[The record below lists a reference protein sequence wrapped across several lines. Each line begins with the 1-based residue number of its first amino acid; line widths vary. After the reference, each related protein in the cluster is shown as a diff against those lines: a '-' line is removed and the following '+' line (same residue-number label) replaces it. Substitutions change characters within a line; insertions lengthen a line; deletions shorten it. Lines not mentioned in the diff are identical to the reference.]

1 LYTVPYCQKY
11 TPYTL
16 LFRRFCPLGIR
27 ILTSCTSISCAHFQ
41 DCVYKI
47 KQDFNKAFDDVY
59 NIKSLEMKRISERN
73 TRVQKILNDL
83 SMEEQLVTVQ
93 ISPLE
98 QPERLF
104 TVDDSEVTVEKYI
117 SEEERQRLEEL
128 ARLEEG
134 LSIFFLC

>member
-1 LYTVPYCQKY
+1 
-11 TPYTL
+11 
-16 LFRRFCPLGIR
+16 
-27 ILTSCTSISCAHFQ
+27 
-41 DCVYKI
+41 
-47 KQDFNKAFDDVY
+47 VY